1 MITVKDFLLSLPK
14 VSNHQESFD
23 VFKQIYYNESINYWL
38 DMPKL
43 LEYSNSISLYRP
55 DLISCGIRLNVQ
67 VNLFLK
73 TIQKFDSSKLELVG
87 NSIGCFGLTES
98 NAGVLS
104 GLIVET
110 EYSYNQAD
118 DQIYLHKT
126 PNGVFKNWI
135 SQGMFAEYIILF
147 ARNRYKKSQISV
159 FLFKFDEYKDII
171 SRQFKDGPI
180 ICNTLDVAE
189 IRIEEDIVISKNCM
203 LKGTQHVNK
212 KDLLNGIYH
221 GRWMIAEAILHSVLG
236 LLNYCQD
243 VVIQKP
249 KLGKFGE
256 FLDKYKYN
264 ILNYISL
271 MKESR
276 SYCGDINIV
285 NSFKID
291 TIAKA
296 LDIYFHTSKVFG
308 SYILNYQL
316 KYEDILLNKIA
327 EGDTDVL
334 RYSLI
339 HNEFK
344 KGVVKNLFGPLG
356 IIPAIGWF
364 SPNYI
369 KNNYIEISNLI
380 IKSNLSKL

>member
-1 MITVKDFLLSLPK
+1 MTAVKDFLLSLPK
-14 VSNHQESFD
+14 ITNHQESFE
-23 VFKQIYYNESINYWL
+23 VFKQIYYNESIDYWL
-38 DMPKL
+38 DMDKL
-43 LEYSNSISLYRP
+43 LKYSNGISLYRP

-73 TIQKFDSSKLELVG
+73 TIQKFDPSKLELVG

-110 EYSYNQAD
+110 EYSYNQD
-118 DQIYLHKT
+118 GQICLHKT
-126 PNGVFKNWI
+126 PKDVFKNWI
-135 SQGMFAEYIILF
+135 SQGMFAEYTTLF
-147 ARNRYKKSQISV
+147 ARNKDDKSQISV
-159 FLFKFDEYKDII
+159 FLLKIDDFNDTV
-171 SRQFKDGPI
+171 SRQFKKGPV
-180 ICNTLDVAE
+180 ICDTLDVAE
-189 IRIEEDIVISKNCM
+189 IRIEEDIFISKKCM
-203 LKGTQHVNK
+203 LEGTKHVNK

-221 GRWMIAEAILHSVLG
+221 GRWMIAEAILHSILG

-243 VVIQKP
+243 MIIQKP
-249 KLGKFGE
+249 KLAQFGD
-256 FLDKYKYN
+256 FLGDYK
-264 ILNYISL
+264 IDISNYITR
-271 MKESR
+271 MKQNRGKCS
-276 SYCGDINIV
+276 DINVV
-285 NSFKID
+285 NSFKVD

-296 LDIYFHTSKVFG
+296 LEIYFHTSKVFG
-308 SYILNYQL
+308 SYILNYPL

-344 KGVVKNLFGPLG
+344 KGLVKNLFGPLG

-364 SPNYI
+364 NPEYI
-369 KNNYIEISNLI
+369 KNNYIDISNLI
-380 IKSNLSKL
+380 IKSNFSKL